1 MSRFTPKRSVM
12 QLCHGMAKLERADRI
27 KRIRDRMF
35 DTEHHADLEQRLW
48 AKERELRAQA
58 AQGTP

>member
-1 MSRFTPKRSVM
+1 M

-27 KRIRDRMF
+27 KCIRDRMF

-48 AKERELRAQA
+48 VKERELRAQA
-58 AQGTP
+58 AQETP